1 MPPKEVLFQWNKEH
15 SEYSYRRA
23 ESQRIKKEWQRTR
36 DMDESSHIHY
46 TTDVMTYVIV
56 IFLIL
61 VSGLFSGLT
70 LGLMSLDKNELR
82 RKISLGNK
90 EAKKVYAVRKHGNL
104 LLCTLLLG
112 NVGVNSTIAIFLG
125 TIANGVVAGV
135 VATGLIVVFG
145 EILPQ
150 ASFARYA
157 LKVGAKTAW
166 IVRFFIILLFP
177 VCWPIAWLLDKALG
191 DEVPTIYSKKELMK
205 IIEEHEDTES
215 SDIDSDEER
224 IILGALSFSE
234 KKAKQIMTPR
244 TVVFALNID
253 SALNNRQLEKIKREG
268 FSRIPVYK
276 KSIDNIVGILYV
288 KDLITMKKGTSIKD
302 LYRKEHVLNI
312 PPDTKLDHLLTF
324 FTQSKSHIAIIRDEY
339 NGFEGVVTLED
350 VVEEVLKIEIVD
362 ESDTVTDLRK
372 KARQKRRRK

>member
-1 MPPKEVLFQWNKEH
+1 
-15 SEYSYRRA
+15 
-23 ESQRIKKEWQRTR
+23 
-36 DMDESSHIHY
+36 
-46 TTDVMTYVIV
+46 MTYVIV
-56 IFLIL
+56 VFLIL

-70 LGLMSLDKNELR
+70 LGLMSLDKSELK

-90 EAKKVYAVRKHGNL
+90 EAKKVYAVRKQGNL

-112 NVGVNSTIAIFLG
+112 NVGVNSAIAIFLG
-125 TIANGVVAGV
+125 TIASGVVAGV
-135 VATGLIVVFG
+135 AATGLIVIFG

-150 ASFARYA
+150 ATFARYA

-166 IVRFFIILLFP
+166 LVRFFIIILFP

-224 IILGALSFSE
+224 IIRGALSFSE
-234 KKAKQIMTPR
+234 KNAERIMTPR
-244 TVVFALNID
+244 TVVFSLNLD
-253 SALNNRQLEKIKREG
+253 TVLDKRQLEEIKREG

-276 KSIDNIVGILYV
+276 DSPDNIVGILYV
-288 KDLITMKKGTSIKD
+288 KDLITMKRNALIKD
-302 LYRKEHVLNI
+302 IYRKEPILDV
-312 PPDTKLDHLLTF
+312 PPDIKLDRLLTA
-324 FTQSKSHIAIIRDEY
+324 FTRSKSHIAIIRDEY
-339 NGFEGVVTLED
+339 HGFDGVVTLED

-362 ESDTVTDLRK
+362 ESDTVVDLRK
-372 KARQKRRRK
+372 KARQRRLENK